1 MKMIMKIAS
10 IAVLGAMGSSVRA
23 DAGGIRSVESGG
35 DEKGYSVSLNYPML
49 NYQIQ
54 MRYAYSKTHTPPT
67 IHLVRFT
74 A

>member
-1 MKMIMKIAS
+1 MIMKIAS
-10 IAVLGAMGSSVRA
+10 IAVLCEMGCSVRA
-23 DAGGIRSVESGG
+23 DAGGIRSIESGEH
-35 DEKGYSVSLNYPML
+35 EKGSIVSFNYPML